1 MAKITF
7 NETNP
12 ADATNTL
19 RQALKDAAA
28 KSLVGDK
35 DESLD
40 NLMYDFIAQH
50 TPADM
55 EVRISRHGSHR
66 RIVVSA
72 MTGTGVKGKR
82 GASS

>member
-19 RQALKDAAA
+19 RQALKDAAT
-28 KSLVGDK
+28 KSLVGDQ

-40 NLMYDFIAQH
+40 HLMNDFIAANI
-50 TPADM
+50 PLGV
-55 EVRISRHGSHR
+55 EVRVMRHGNAR

-72 MTGTGVKGKR
+72 MVGTGIKGQR
-82 GASS
+82 GK

>member
-7 NETNP
+7 NEPNP

-40 NLMYDFIAQH
+40 ILMNDFIAQRI
-50 TPADM
+50 PDDVQ
-55 EVRISRHGSHR
+55 VRISRHGNHR
-66 RIVVSA
+66 RIIVSA
-72 MTGTGVKGKR
+72 MIGTGIKGRK
-82 GASS
+82 GTSS

>member
-1 MAKITF
+1 MAKVTF

-19 RQALKDAAA
+19 RQALKDASA
-28 KSLVGDK
+28 KSLVGDL
-35 DESLD
+35 DESID
-40 NLMYDFIAQH
+40 NLMNDFIAQRI
-50 TPADM
+50 PADV

-72 MTGTGVKGKR
+72 MTGTGVKARR
-82 GASS
+82 GISS

>member
-40 NLMYDFIAQH
+40 ILMNDFIAVNIPQGV
-50 TPADM
+50 
-55 EVRISRHGSHR
+55 EVRVIRHGNAR

-72 MTGTGVKGKR
+72 MVGTGIKGQR
-82 GASS
+82 GK